1 MAVGRT
7 LVARRAPRR
16 ATTAVALLVCAASAH
31 AQSSVTL
38 FGLMDAGVS
47 YVSNEGGHG
56 NLKFDEGIYAPS
68 LFGMRGSEDLGG
80 GTHAVFE
87 LLDQFSMANGA
98 TIGNGLF
105 GRSAYVG
112 FDDTRL
118 GTLTFGNQYDF
129 MPDFLFFTG
138 DDAARDLGGLYN
150 LRNGPFQKLALPN
163 NPTGAFDW
171 DRLAGSQRVAS
182 SVKYVSAVFEGLRVG
197 ALYGFGGVPGAFGS
211 NNTVS
216 FGMDYTRGQFGA
228 DAAYTS
234 EKYAAAL
241 GSPATSVRNWGA
253 GAHVGFGAITANTL
267 FTTVRNSASGGAV
280 WMGEAGAVWHT
291 GGPLLF
297 GADYMYMKGN
307 ATLDNNHAH
316 QLTASVQYWLSKRTM
331 VYASGVWQRA
341 NSGAFAQINGVLDA
355 DGASD
360 GANQA
365 IARVGIHTVF

>member
-1 MAVGRT
+1 MKLTMMG
-7 LVARRAPRR
+7 
-16 ATTAVALLVCAASAH
+16 VALMACVTSAF

-56 NLKFDEGIYAPS
+56 NVKFDDGIYTPN
-68 LFGMRGSEDLGG
+68 LFGLRGTEDLGG

-87 LLDQFSMANGA
+87 LLDQFSVGSGT

-105 GRSAYVG
+105 GRTAYVG
-112 FDDTRL
+112 IDDARFGRL
-118 GTLTFGNQYDF
+118 TLGNQYDF
-129 MPDFLFFTG
+129 MPEFLFFTG
-138 DDAARDLGGLYN
+138 DDAARDVGGLYN
-150 LRNGPFQKLALPN
+150 LRNGPFQKLALPG

-182 SVKYVSAVFEGLRVG
+182 SVKYLSPVVGGLRVG
-197 ALYGFGGVPGAFGS
+197 ALYGFGGEPGSFGS
-211 NNTVS
+211 NDTVS
-216 FGMDYTRGQFGA
+216 VGIDYTHGQFGA

-234 EKYAAAL
+234 EKYGATP

-253 GAHVGFGAITANTL
+253 GAHYAFGAITANAL
-267 FTTVRNSASGGAV
+267 FTTVRNSESGGAV

-291 GGPLLF
+291 GGPLLV
-297 GADYMYMKGN
+297 GADYLYMKGN
-307 ATLDNNHAH
+307 ATLDNHHAH
-316 QLTASVQYWLSKRTM
+316 QLTASVQYSLSRRTM
-331 VYASGVWQRA
+331 VYLSGVWQRA
-341 NSGAFAQINGVLDA
+341 SSGATAQINGVLDP

>member
-1 MAVGRT
+1 MRAAKCTLSRAATGAV
-7 LVARRAPRR
+7 LAAC
-16 ATTAVALLVCAASAH
+16 ATSAH

-38 FGLMDAGVS
+38 FGMMDAGVS

-56 NLKFDEGIYAPS
+56 NMKFDDGIYTPN
-68 LFGMRGSEDLGG
+68 LFGLRGGEDLGG

-105 GRSAYVG
+105 GRTAYVG
-112 FDDTRL
+112 LDNVRL
-118 GTLTFGNQYDF
+118 GTLTLGNQYDF

-138 DDAARDLGGLYN
+138 DDAARDVGGLYN
-150 LRNGPFQKLALPN
+150 MRNGPFQKLALPG

-182 SVKYVSAVFEGLRVG
+182 SVKYVSPVFGGLRAG
-197 ALYGFGGVPGAFGS
+197 ALYGFGGVPGSFGA

-216 FGMDYTRGQFGA
+216 LGIDYTRGPSGA
-228 DAAYTS
+228 DAAYTNV
-234 EKYAAAL
+234 KYGAQPGAQAA
-241 GSPATSVRNWGA
+241 SVRNWGI
-253 GAHVGFGAITANTL
+253 GTHYGFGALTANAL

-280 WMGEAGAVWHT
+280 WMGEAGVVWRT
-291 GGPLLF
+291 GGPVLV
-297 GADYMYMKGN
+297 GADYLYMKGN

-316 QLTASVQYWLSKRTM
+316 QFTASVQYWLSRRTM
-331 VYASGVWQRA
+331 VYVSGVWQRA
-341 NSGAFAQINGVLDA
+341 SSGAAAQINGVLDPQ
-355 DGASD
+355 GASD

-365 IARVGIHTVF
+365 IARVGIHTAF